1 MVSKLG
7 IGALAVGLLILLA
20 EWFLFFAPKAGTGA
34 LTGVLMAFL
43 AYLLIGGLLW
53 LGIIL
58 IVIGILILII

>member
-7 IGALAVGLLILLA
+7 IGALAIGLLIILA
-20 EWFLFFAPKAGTGA
+20 EWFLFFAPKAGAGA
-34 LTGVLMAFL
+34 GVLMTFL
-43 AYLLIGGLLW
+43 AYLLVGGLLW